1 MNGKR
6 KRTFSRR
13 IAQSVSGL
21 IILVILIVVA
31 NEIFD
36 IPSLIFG
43 GPPTPINWIEVG
55 IEAFVVAT
63 LGSFVILYLRR
74 LWSGREQAEEATKL
88 AYAELNQIFD
98 TAPDAMRV
106 IDKNFNVLRMNQ
118 AYSALSG
125 RGKDQVLG
133 KKCYEL
139 PNSGLCET
147 PDCPLTRIVRG
158 EERVEL
164 EIEVGGNEASRIP
177 CILTATPFREV
188 GGQLVGM
195 LQGYKDITERKQA
208 EEALRGSE
216 ERYRTILEQIQDSY
230 FEMDLAGNVTFCN
243 NTMCHDLG
251 YSRRELLGMN
261 YQAYV
266 AAEDVEAVFRVS
278 NKTYRTGTT
287 GRMPTF
293 KFARKDGSTG
303 FGETWLSPLRNEA
316 GEIIGFRGLSR
327 DITERKQAEEALR
340 ESEQKYHDIFND
352 VSDFLYSHDLEGYFT
367 DTNLAFRTQYGF
379 SEDDLVN
386 LNVRDLIPERYRHG
400 FEDYFKAVL
409 EQGKDESLMKVV
421 TKDGRE
427 RIVEYRNS
435 LVCGATGPIGV
446 RGSAR
451 DITER
456 KEAERALRD
465 TEEKYRG
472 ILNDMQDAYY
482 EVDLAGNFTFFDDS
496 LCQLLGYCREEMMGM
511 NYRVYTPEEN
521 VEAVYKTYNQVYRT
535 GKPAKWFSWEQVRKD
550 GRRYFAETSVYP
562 LQNQA
567 RDIIGFRGV
576 SRDISER
583 KAAEQQLLTTSKL
596 ASVGELA
603 SGVAHE
609 LNNPLTGIIGYAQ
622 LLTSRGNVPQD
633 IKTDLDRIYHESQRA
648 AKIVQNLLSFARQ
661 RKPHKGYLDVNELIQ
676 KTLELR
682 DYELRTSNI
691 GIYVNLAPGLP
702 WVIADYHQIQ
712 QVILNILINAEQALA
727 EGKRRGKITVT
738 TSAVEGYVEI
748 SIADNGPGIATED
761 IGRLFDPF
769 FTTKEVGS
777 GTGLGL
783 SVCHGIV
790 TEHGGKIDVESQ
802 KGKGAT
808 FTIELPLATQ
818 REAVVEEKEAAAKT
832 SRPQRQRANGR
843 ILIVDDEPSISDVLT
858 RALSEHGYVT
868 DSALTAKTALQKI
881 AGNNYELYIIDLK
894 MPRTSGKR
902 LYQIMRQRYP
912 SLAEKVVFITGD
924 TTTPATE
931 NFLAST
937 GKPYL
942 AKPFSSDQVIELVEE
957 TLGGRQ

>member
-1 MNGKR
+1 MRRNTVRSWEDGKIKEKGKDAFGR
-6 KRTFSRR
+6 KV
-13 IAQSVSGL
+13 ALYLGGL
-21 IILVILIVVA
+21 VLLVVLFITADEVF
-31 NEIFD
+31 N
-36 IPSLIFG
+36 IPSLIFDI
-43 GPPTPINWIEVG
+43 PPTLIDWAEAG
-55 IEAFVVAT
+55 IESFVVIVA
-63 LGSFVILYLRR
+63 GSFVMLHLRR
-74 LWSGREQAEEATKL
+74 QWAKGKQAEEATKL

-98 TAPDAMRV
+98 TTPNAMRV
-106 IDKNFNVLRMNQ
+106 IDKNFNVLRINE
-118 AYSALSG
+118 ACLTLSG
-125 RGKDQVLG
+125 ASKDEARG

-139 PNSGLCET
+139 WHNPMCHT
-147 PDCPLTRIVRG
+147 PECPLSRIVSG
-158 EERVEL
+158 EKRVEL
-164 EIEVGGNEASRIP
+164 EMEVGGNDGSTIS
-177 CILTATPFREV
+177 CILTATPFREPGGETV
-188 GGQLVGM
+188 GIVQDL
-195 LQGYKDITERKQA
+195 KDITKRKQA
-208 EEALRGSE
+208 
-216 ERYRTILEQIQDSY
+216 QQ
-230 FEMDLAGNVTFCN
+230 
-243 NTMCHDLG
+243 
-251 YSRRELLGMN
+251 
-261 YQAYV
+261 
-266 AAEDVEAVFRVS
+266 
-278 NKTYRTGTT
+278 
-287 GRMPTF
+287 
-293 KFARKDGSTG
+293 
-303 FGETWLSPLRNEA
+303 
-316 GEIIGFRGLSR
+316 
-327 DITERKQAEEALR
+327 ALR
-340 ESEQKYHDIFND
+340 ESEQKYRDIFND

-386 LNVRDLIPERYRHG
+386 LNVRDLIPERYRYG
-400 FEDYFKAVL
+400 FKDYFKAVL
-409 EQGKDESLMKVV
+409 EQGKDEGLMKVM

-435 LVCGATGPIGV
+435 LVYGATGPIGV

-465 TEEKYRG
+465 TEEKYRAM
-472 ILNDMQDAYY
+472 LNDMQDAYY

-496 LCQLLGYCREEMMGM
+496 LCQLLAYCREEMMGM

-521 VEAVYKTYNQVYRT
+521 VETVYKTYNQVYRT

-567 RDIIGFRGV
+567 GEIIGFRGV

-622 LLTSRGNVPQD
+622 LLISRGNVPQD
-633 IKTDLDRIYHESQRA
+633 IKTDLDRIYQESQRA

-712 QVILNILINAEQALA
+712 QVILNILINAEQAIA

-748 SIADNGPGIATED
+748 SIADNGPGIAKED
-761 IGRLFDPF
+761 ISRLFDPF

-832 SRPQRQRANGR
+832 SRPQRQTANGR
-843 ILIVDDEPSISDVLT
+843 ILIVDDEPSINDVLT
-858 RALSEHGYVT
+858 RALSEQGYVT

-942 AKPFSSDQVIELVEE
+942 AKPFSSDQVIELLEE